1 MNKGGNKMGFHKEQ
15 FIGGLH
21 IVAMPHALTFR
32 GKQLLVL
39 KTSQMLNDGVT
50 VNQIK
55 GTILERK
62 VLAIRNNQG
71 KVTLSLGTDRFRR
84 ITHGEKGRSI
94 QLNSYPPTSKMRVS
108 GVSPKRCRN
117 CRMRFVRKYVKNGR
131 RMLCIFII

>member
-1 MNKGGNKMGFHKEQ
+1 MNKGGNKMGFHEEQ

-71 KVTLSLGTDRFRR
+71 KVTLSLSLSELTGLEELRM
-84 ITHGEKGRSI
+84 EKRGGAS
-94 QLNSYPPTSKMRVS
+94 S
-108 GVSPKRCRN
+108 
-117 CRMRFVRKYVKNGR
+117 
-131 RMLCIFII
+131 